1 MHKCTSEGVQAK
13 LHLDFLTWIS
23 LEETILTACCRASDN
38 MVSWLHSASDGVT
51 WWRSVG
57 RGEGRREGKGR
68 EKGREKGRG
77 KGRGERREGEKVKR
91 GEEGRGEG
99 MRGERE
105 GEKDAIAHYLSQA
118 SHPLTF

>member
-1 MHKCTSEGVQAK
+1 MVS
-13 LHLDFLTWIS
+13 FTWIS

-51 WWRSVG
+51 WRRSAG

-68 EKGREKGRG
+68 G
-77 KGRGERREGEKVKR
+77 KEKVKR

-118 SHPLTF
+118 SHPMRF